1 MVPAPSTSARRPGRP
16 PSARPASATQTDAV
30 DVAPRPMPVS
40 RRTRRPQASA
50 WRNTAP
56 SSSPRSS
63 WAAASAAARRTWCWI
78 SGSPTTAESR
88 PAATRN
94 RCAMASSPR
103 WAYPAAATPAGLTP
117 LRPAS
122 APRSASTAA
131 GAFASA
137 YSSVRLHV
145 DRTAAAESS
154 DRAQVAEQHAGG
166 RLVERDALAEVDRRG
181 VVRDADRDER
191 TDRGRRPA
199 GHRLFRYST
208 TSDCSRAVS
217 PRPKQAL

>member
-30 DVAPRPMPVS
+30 DVAPRPIPVS
-40 RRTRRPQASA
+40 RRTHRPAASA

-103 WAYPAAATPAGLTP
+103 WAYPAAARPAGLWP

-122 APRSASTAA
+122 APRSASTAV
-131 GAFASA
+131 GAAVSA

-145 DRTAAAESS
+145 DRTTAAETPGIARRSASS
-154 DRAQVAEQHAGG
+154 APAAGSSSATRSRRSIVAVWCETPTATSDPTPGG
-166 RLVERDALAEVDRRG
+166 VAPVTGSSGTRRC
-181 VVRDADRDER
+181 RPA
-191 TDRGRRPA
+191 RGR
-199 GHRLFRYST
+199 
-208 TSDCSRAVS
+208 
-217 PRPKQAL
+217 